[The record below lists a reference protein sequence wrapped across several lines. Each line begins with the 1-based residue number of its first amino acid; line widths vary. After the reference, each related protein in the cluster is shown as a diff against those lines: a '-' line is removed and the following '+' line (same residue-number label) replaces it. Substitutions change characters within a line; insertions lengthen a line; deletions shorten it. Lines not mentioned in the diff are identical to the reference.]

1 MTASRPRERLLRGE
15 QFREL
20 SVAEGSVTTIRATN
34 LGGRYAT
41 YKRHPGLGGSS
52 VARRSPSHSK
62 WLTVDGH
69 KRSFKEPPL
78 KRPFEYTNE
87 GPYGSLPR
95 AGEDLACPMPTGR
108 QFKSQSGASKI
119 CRIAP

>member
-1 MTASRPRERLLRGE
+1 MGSEAAGAERR
-15 QFREL
+15 
-20 SVAEGSVTTIRATN
+20 VAA
-34 LGGRYAT
+34 
-41 YKRHPGLGGSS
+41 
-52 VARRSPSHSK
+52 
-62 WLTVDGH
+62 H

>member
-1 MTASRPRERLLRGE
+1 MAGTVNSQAPGKLTFSVRALSANDSCWSRAG
-15 QFREL
+15 
-20 SVAEGSVTTIRATN
+20 I
-34 LGGRYAT
+34 
-41 YKRHPGLGGSS
+41 H
-52 VARRSPSHSK
+52 
-62 WLTVDGH
+62 TVGH